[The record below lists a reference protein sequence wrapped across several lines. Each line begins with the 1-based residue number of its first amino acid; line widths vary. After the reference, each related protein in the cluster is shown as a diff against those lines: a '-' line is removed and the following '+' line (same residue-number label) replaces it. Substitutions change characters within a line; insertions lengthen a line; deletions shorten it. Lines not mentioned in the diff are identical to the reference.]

1 MKFAKVVFTLAGVW
15 GIVVLT
21 PLFFL
26 VDVSGRQYLPP
37 ASYPHFFYGFLSLAM
52 AWQVAF
58 LLIGRNPVKY
68 RVFMIPSLIEKFGFV
83 AIVAVLYGR
92 GRIPAEDAM
101 VAVPDAVLGVLFVAA
116 LMKTPRAESPRR

>member
-1 MKFAKVVFTLAGVW
+1 MKFAKIVFTLAGVW

-26 VDVSGRQYLPP
+26 VDVSGRQYLAP

-58 LLIGRNPVKY
+58 LIIGRNPIKY
-68 RVFMIPSLIEKFGFV
+68 RAFMIPSLIEKFGFI

-92 GRIPAEDAM
+92 GRIPLEDAM
-101 VAVPDAVLGVLFVAA
+101 VAVPDAILGALFVVA
-116 LMKTPRAESPRR
+116 LIKTPRVESPGR